1 MHHYVIFF
9 LCNDFLVLRCDDDA
23 DYIVSMGVW
32 VDLVAQHRNGM
43 RYDHTYEYIS
53 QS

>member
-1 MHHYVIFF
+1 MQIF
-9 LCNDFLVLRCDDDA
+9 LSCNDFWYLLGDDYDG
-23 DYIVSMGVW
+23 DIVSMGMW
-32 VDLVAQHRNGM
+32 VDLVTQHRNGM